1 MFVSSLNSVT
11 VEYVPRTG
19 RCMIHGLQYSKLLD
33 VVRFFGGA
41 ENDGHEIAGH
51 ENDGPNSR
59 A

>member
-1 MFVSSLNSVT
+1 MKVEALSS
-11 VEYVPRTG
+11 EHA
-19 RCMIHGLQYSKLLD
+19 CFAESKLTD
-33 VVRFFGGA
+33 SRKKSAFFDIAMLSAHVGGA